1 MKKNV
6 IWNTFGSVF
15 YSACQWLIT
24 VLVVHLVSYEA
35 AGSLSLAMTTSSSFS
50 AISLFS
56 MRNYQVSDIKG
67 EYSSNVYVGSRII
80 TCFLALLCCFTCSFF
95 IGGEIGTVICING
108 FMLIRVAEAM
118 VDVLHGV
125 DQKYMKFDFIGKSY
139 ILRGLATIITFCVVV
154 KITQSLE
161 LSILLIAAINLL
173 LALLYDWR
181 MTNSLEKVKPV
192 LCDAKIWSLLKA
204 CFPIV
209 VFAFLLS
216 FENLMAKKV
225 LEMQYGKDLLGI
237 YSSIASPTLVV
248 QVFASVAFNPF
259 LPGLIKYYI
268 DGEIQLFNRQLGKV
282 IGMLILMSGIVTLG
296 AILFG
301 RLGLTILFGKSI
313 LEYYDLFIPIV
324 WVTILTAWVWILY
337 AIVVGMRMIREL
349 VVGIIVDFVLCA
361 SLVWPI
367 LKYFGVNGTS
377 TVQIIALSIYTVYL
391 IWICKK
397 RIKLIKDNEPGKINK

>member
-24 VLVVHLVSYEA
+24 ILVVHLVSYAA

-67 EYSSNVYVGSRII
+67 EYSSNIYVGSRII
-80 TCFLALLCCFTCSFF
+80 TCLLALICCFFCSFF
-95 IGGEIGTVICING
+95 IGGEISEIICING

-118 VDVLHGV
+118 VDVLHGI
-125 DQKYMKFDFIGKSY
+125 DQKYMKFNFIGLSY
-139 ILRGLATIITFCVVV
+139 ILRGLATVVTFCVVLKLV
-154 KITQSLE
+154 QNLE
-161 LSILLIAAINLL
+161 LAILLIAVINLL

-181 MTNSLEKVKPV
+181 MTNSLEKIKPV
-192 LCDAKIWSLLKA
+192 LVDSKIWSLLKA

-216 FENLMAKKV
+216 LENLMAKKV
-225 LEMQYGKDLLGI
+225 LQMQYGKDLLGI
-237 YSSIASPTLVV
+237 YSSMASPTLVV

-259 LPGLIKYYI
+259 LPGLIKEYM
-268 DGEIQLFNRQLGKV
+268 DGEIRCFHRQLNRV
-282 IGMLILMSGIVTLG
+282 IGLLVIMSVVVTIGAMLLGRWGLTL
-296 AILFG
+296 LFG
-301 RLGLTILFGKSI
+301 ESI
-313 LEYYDLFIPIV
+313 LDYYELFIPIV
-324 WVTILTAWVWILY
+324 WVTILTAWVWIIY
-337 AIVVGMRMIREL
+337 AIVVGMRLIKEL
-349 VVGIIVDFVLCA
+349 LIGIIIDFVLCA
-361 SLVWPI
+361 GLVWPV
-367 LKYFGVNGTS
+367 LKFFGVNGTS
-377 TVQIIALSIYTVYL
+377 LVQIIVLSIYTVYL

-397 RIKLIKDNEPGKINK
+397 KIKLVKTTNLQKSK